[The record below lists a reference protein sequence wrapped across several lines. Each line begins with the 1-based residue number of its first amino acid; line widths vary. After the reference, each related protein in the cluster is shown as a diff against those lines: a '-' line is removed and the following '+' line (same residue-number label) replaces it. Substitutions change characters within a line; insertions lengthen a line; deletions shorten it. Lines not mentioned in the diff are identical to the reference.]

1 MDTFGGRLIKFR
13 MVHLGMK
20 RQSELVE
27 ALKNYY
33 ITQGNVSQWESDRS
47 FPNSTKLI
55 LLQKAFPELNTDWLL
70 TGQGEMLLPK
80 QKLSPIGSDPEK
92 DELKKQLYDALNQ
105 KNEYRDKYISL
116 LEKVNGIDNNKR

>member
-1 MDTFGGRLIKFR
+1 MQDFSKRFGVFMERFGPKQKDLLEKLKPYGISQANLTHWSTGKGR
-13 MVHLGMK
+13 
-20 RQSELVE
+20 
-27 ALKNYY
+27 
-33 ITQGNVSQWESDRS
+33 
-47 FPNSTKLI
+47 PNNNI
-55 LLQKAFPELNTDWLL
+55 LAIRKAYPELNIDWFL
-70 TGQGEMLLPK
+70 TGEGEMLLPK